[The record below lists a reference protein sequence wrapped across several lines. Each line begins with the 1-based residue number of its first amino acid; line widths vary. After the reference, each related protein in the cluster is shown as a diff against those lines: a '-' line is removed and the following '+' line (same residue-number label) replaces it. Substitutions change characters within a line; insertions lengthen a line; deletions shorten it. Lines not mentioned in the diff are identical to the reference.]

1 MPTSKKQMKPG
12 KDKKTKKMRRLETC
26 PKVQKEHNCL
36 ERLGGP
42 SQGRR
47 LLIQSSKDEQE
58 FDRKVK
64 KGTSRQEADRNAQRL
79 FG

>member
-1 MPTSKKQMKPG
+1 MSQGTKGTQLPG
-12 KDKKTKKMRRLETC
+12 EIRRALA
-26 PKVQKEHNCL
+26 
-36 ERLGGP
+36 
-42 SQGRR
+42 GRR